1 MVFQREDGLPV
12 PAVTAE
18 EMRRVDTLAV
28 ETFGLGI
35 LQMMEHAGRALAEH
49 VLLLRAGRGGPV
61 VVLAGPGGNGGGGL
75 CCARH
80 LHNRGVPTAV
90 ALDRPVEALRGPA
103 AAQMRALRAAGLQ
116 PLDDAEIPRALAAA
130 GVVVDALVGYGL
142 VGPPRG
148 RVAELIVLAGSVR
161 APILALDVP
170 SGIDATTGEAPGPA
184 IRPTR
189 TVTLALPK
197 TGLTSVRGDLFL
209 ADIGIPPVLYRSVGL
224 DVGPIF
230 GERWW
235 VPLRRV
241 G

>member
-1 MVFQREDGLPV
+1 MAFQREDGLPV
-12 PAVTAE
+12 PAVTAD

-28 ETFGLGI
+28 EAFGMGI

-49 VLLLRAGRGGPV
+49 VLLLRAGRAGPV

-116 PLDDAEIPRALAAA
+116 PLDDAEVPHALAAA
-130 GVVVDALVGYGL
+130 GIVVDA
-142 VGPPRG
+142 
-148 RVAELIVLAGSVR
+148 
-161 APILALDVP
+161 
-170 SGIDATTGEAPGPA
+170 
-184 IRPTR
+184 
-189 TVTLALPK
+189 
-197 TGLTSVRGDLFL
+197 LFL
-209 ADIGIPPVLYRSVGL
+209 ADIGIPPALYRGVGL
-224 DVGPIF
+224 DAGPIF

-241 G
+241 D